1 MAISG
6 VSSPSYRDQYE
17 ANGGI
22 YADLDK
28 TDETGE
34 SESTGKVWN
43 AVFEDKKS
51 SAIDTD
57 SFLALIVAQMTNQD
71 FMNPMDDTAMV
82 TQMVQM
88 NTMQMMQEMAT
99 QTKTSYVMGM
109 VGKTVTAARI
119 NVSGELLKETGPVQK
134 VTLTNNEFAVYVNGK
149 RFTLEQIMEIGT
161 SEGLSGADGADKT
174 EDPDGTDKA
183 EEELAQKKEYLN
195 SLLGREVSITVKDRY
210 GSYNVDGVV
219 EKVST
224 KDGNFQV
231 YVNGNWYDLDSV
243 TEVGGKVE
251 SSSGSTG
258 STDST
263 DSGSTGSTDSSSSTG
278 DTNSGGST
286 GSVDSGDNTTEDV
299 NPDEKVDQDAPVEGE
314 DTDNDITDEDD
325 DQAVDETQTVE

>member
-6 VSSPSYRDQYE
+6 VSSPSYREQYE

-34 SESTGKVWN
+34 SGSSEATEKIWN

-99 QTKTSYVMGM
+99 QTKTSYVMGL

-134 VTLTNNEFAVYVNGK
+134 VTLTNNEFAIYVNGK
-149 RFTLEQIMEIGT
+149 RFTLEQLMEIGT
-161 SEGLSGADGADKT
+161 TEGLSGT
-174 EDPDGTDKA
+174 DGTDTGSGNTLT
-183 EEELAQKKEYLN
+183 EEQTMQRKEYLN
-195 SLLGREVSITVKDRY
+195 SLLGHAVTIEVEDEY
-210 GSYNVDGVV
+210 GSYEVQGVV
-219 EKVST
+219 EKVSS
-224 KDGNFQV
+224 KNGEFRV
-231 YVNGNWYDLDSV
+231 YVKGEWYSLDSV
-243 TEVGGKVE
+243 TEVGGKV
-251 SSSGSTG
+251 
-258 STDST
+258 T
-263 DSGSTGSTDSSSSTG
+263 DSGDEE
-278 DTNSGGST
+278 
-286 GSVDSGDNTTEDV
+286 VED
-299 NPDEKVDQDAPVEGE
+299 PGLDEIDPSEKVDPDTDVEGPEETEEPDQEE
-314 DTDNDITDEDD
+314 DIPPAEG
-325 DQAVDETQTVE
+325 VET

>member
-6 VSSPSYRDQYE
+6 VGSPSYRENWE

-34 SESTGKVWN
+34 SESTESANKVWN

-71 FMNPMDDTAMV
+71 FMNPMDDTQMV

-88 NTMQMMQEMAT
+88 NTMQMMQEMAN

-149 RFTLEQIMEIGT
+149 RFTLEQIMEIGAST
-161 SEGLSGADGADKT
+161 EALGGASETDTDSTLT
-174 EDPDGTDKA
+174 EDQIMKR
-183 EEELAQKKEYLN
+183 KEYLN
-195 SLLGREVSITVKDRY
+195 SLLGHAVSIEVEDEE
-210 GSYNVDGVV
+210 GSYTVEGVV

-224 KDGNFQV
+224 KDGEFRV
-231 YVNGNWYDLDSV
+231 YVRGEWYSLDSV
-243 TEVGGKVE
+243 TEVFGKIA
-251 SSSGSTG
+251 
-258 STDST
+258 
-263 DSGSTGSTDSSSSTG
+263 DSS
-278 DTNSGGST
+278 DE
-286 GSVDSGDNTTEDV
+286 VEED
-299 NPDEKVDQDAPVEGE
+299 PGLDEIDPSEKVDPDIDTEAPEETVEPDPE
-314 DTDNDITDEDD
+314 EDITPAEG
-325 DQAVDETQTVE
+325 VET

>member
-6 VSSPSYRDQYE
+6 VSSPSYREQYE

-28 TDETGE
+28 TDGTGE
-34 SESTGKVWN
+34 SESSEATEKIWN
-43 AVFEDKKS
+43 AVFEEKKS

-99 QTKTSYVMGM
+99 QTKTSYVMGL

-134 VTLTNNEFAVYVNGK
+134 VTLTNNEFAIYVNGK
-149 RFTLEQIMEIGT
+149 RFTLEQLMEIGT
-161 SEGLSGADGADKT
+161 SEGLSGTEGADKS
-174 EDPDGTDKA
+174 DGTDTDTST
-183 EEELAQKKEYLN
+183 EDQLAQRKEYLN
-195 SLLGREVSITVKDRY
+195 SLLGREVSITVKDQY
-210 GSYNVDGVV
+210 GSYSVEGVV

-243 TEVGGKVE
+243 TEVGAKVE
-251 SSSGSTG
+251 SSSGST
-258 STDST
+258 
-263 DSGSTGSTDSSSSTG
+263 DSGAGTGS
-278 DTNSGGST
+278 SGG
-286 GSVDSGDNTTEDV
+286 VDSGDDTENV
-299 NPDEKVDQDAPVEGE
+299 APDEKVDPDSPVEGE
-314 DTDNDITDEDD
+314 DTDDTVTDEDD

>member
-6 VSSPSYRDQYE
+6 VSSPSYREQYE

-34 SESTGKVWN
+34 SGSTEASEKIWN

-88 NTMQMMQEMAT
+88 NTMQMMQEMAM

-119 NVSGELLKETGPVQK
+119 SVSGELLTETGPVQK
-134 VTLTNNEFAVYVNGK
+134 VTLTNNEFGVYVNGK
-149 RFTLEQIMEIGT
+149 RFTLEQIQVVGT
-161 SEGLSGADGADKT
+161 EEALKNTTETDTSGGSTLT
-174 EDPDGTDKA
+174 EEQTM
-183 EEELAQKKEYLN
+183 QRKEYLN
-195 SLLGREVSITVKDRY
+195 SLLGHAVTIETEDEY
-210 GSYNVDGVV
+210 GSYEVQGVV
-219 EKVST
+219 EKVSS
-224 KDGNFQV
+224 KNGEFRV
-231 YVNGNWYDLDSV
+231 YVKGEWYSLDSV
-243 TEVGGKVE
+243 TEVGGKV
-251 SSSGSTG
+251 
-258 STDST
+258 T
-263 DSGSTGSTDSSSSTG
+263 DSGDEEVEDPDLDGVEDIDPSDS
-278 DTNSGGST
+278 
-286 GSVDSGDNTTEDV
+286 V
-299 NPDEKVDQDAPVEGE
+299 NPDEKVDPDTDVEGLDE
-314 DTDNDITDEDD
+314 TEKPDRKEDITPAEG
-325 DQAVDETQTVE
+325 VET

>member
-6 VSSPSYRDQYE
+6 VGGTSYREKWE

-34 SESTGKVWN
+34 SESTESANKVWN

-51 SAIDTD
+51 SAIDTE

-71 FMNPMDDTAMV
+71 FMNPMDDTQMV

-88 NTMQMMQEMAT
+88 NTMQMMQEMAN

-149 RFTLEQIMEIGT
+149 RFTLEQIMEIGAST
-161 SEGLSGADGADKT
+161 EALGGTDETNTGSTLT
-174 EDPDGTDKA
+174 EDQIMKR
-183 EEELAQKKEYLN
+183 KEYLN
-195 SLLGREVSITVKDRY
+195 SLLGHAVSIEVEDEY
-210 GSYNVDGVV
+210 GSYTVEGVV

-224 KDGNFQV
+224 KDGEFRV
-231 YVNGNWYDLDSV
+231 YVKGEWYSLDSV
-243 TEVGGKVE
+243 TEVFGKIP
-251 SSSGSTG
+251 
-258 STDST
+258 DS
-263 DSGSTGSTDSSSSTG
+263 DDQ
-278 DTNSGGST
+278 
-286 GSVDSGDNTTEDV
+286 VDEIDPS
-299 NPDEKVDQDAPVEGE
+299 EKVDPDVDTEAP
-314 DTDNDITDEDD
+314 
-325 DQAVDETQTVE
+325 DETEEPDPEEDVTPAEGVET

>member
-6 VSSPSYRDQYE
+6 VDNSYRSNWE

-22 YADLDK
+22 YGGLND
-28 TDETGE
+28 TDETEGV
-34 SESTGKVWN
+34 TGQVWN

-51 SAIDTD
+51 SAVDTE

-88 NTMQMMQEMAT
+88 TTMQMMQEMAN

-119 NVSGELLKETGPVQK
+119 SVSGELLKETGPVQK

-161 SEGLSGADGADKT
+161 TEGLSGADSADKS
-174 EDPDGTDKA
+174 DGTDTDTSA
-183 EEELAQKKEYLN
+183 EDQLAQRKEYLN
-195 SLLGREVSITVKDRY
+195 SLLGREVSITVKDQY
-210 GSYNVDGVV
+210 GSYNVEGVV

-243 TEVGGKVE
+243 TEVGAKVE
-251 SSSGSTG
+251 SSSGST
-258 STDST
+258 
-263 DSGSTGSTDSSSSTG
+263 DSGSSTGSTDSGAGTGST
-278 DTNSGGST
+278 DST
-286 GSVDSGDNTTEDV
+286 GSSGGVDSGDDTENV
-299 NPDEKVDQDAPVEGE
+299 NPDEKVDPDSPVEGE
-314 DTDNDITDEDD
+314 DTDDTVTDEDD